1 VGALV
6 VAWREIKKCS
16 CLHLPGPYFYPQ
28 KKLLMLRDY
37 DFQVDESLLAQ
48 LAAEEKWPEA
58 FDVLAGPLH
67 EWLYRE
73 QDFAAIDTRRAAE
86 QLILSFDYVQMQV
99 GQGGF
104 IQLIQNG
111 YVSLLV
117 TVIESLQKMNISA
130 NMIPVLD
137 DVLKV
142 FVLNKEALSKETSV
156 EEFGRLYG
164 EFREFESLEEQ
175 FRSLQPAL
183 LRETVEYAIQ
193 KNVF

>member
-1 VGALV
+1 
-6 VAWREIKKCS
+6 
-16 CLHLPGPYFYPQ
+16 
-28 KKLLMLRDY
+28 
-37 DFQVDESLLAQ
+37 
-48 LAAEEKWPEA
+48 
-58 FDVLAGPLH
+58 
-67 EWLYRE
+67 
-73 QDFAAIDTRRAAE
+73 
-86 QLILSFDYVQMQV
+86 MQV

-117 TVIESLQKMNISA
+117 TVIESLQKMNISE